1 MMSRQD
7 RVIGHRR
14 CSMTQLPPNESSR
27 QAIAYIC
34 QSRAEQRQRVFDLDR
49 QIAQAVEYCGQ
60 QGLHLCSDIRDEA
73 ISGITP
79 LDQRPEGQQLVQLV
93 AEGQV
98 GHLIVVTLDRLF
110 TKPADAIRYVR
121 WWRARGLTL
130 HILDVGGKALT
141 LSGGEGELFLR
152 IAADFARLQRATHRE
167 HVQAALAQKKARGE
181 RVGTV
186 PFGWQVDD
194 DSRTLIPNPAERA
207 LAQRAGAMQC
217 DGIPVR
223 QIAAIL
229 AAEGFTTRRGTPVS
243 RSTVHQLIQL
253 RKRF

>member
-1 MMSRQD
+1 MQPP
-7 RVIGHRR
+7 
-14 CSMTQLPPNESSR
+14 PPNEGSR
-27 QAIAYIC
+27 EAIAYVR
-34 QSRAEQRQRVFDLDR
+34 QSRAEQRQRVFHPDR
-49 QIAQAVEYCGQ
+49 QLAQLVAYCDQ
-60 QGLHLCSDIRDEA
+60 QGLHLCSDIRDEGTA
-73 ISGITP
+73 GITP

-110 TKPADAIRYVR
+110 TKPVDAIRYVR
-121 WWRARGLTL
+121 EVRARGLTL

-141 LSGGEGELFLR
+141 LSGAEGELFLR
-152 IAADFARLQRATHRE
+152 IATDFACLHRATHRE

-181 RVGTV
+181 RMGTV
-186 PFGWQVDD
+186 PFGWQVDVD
-194 DSRTLIPNPAERA
+194 GRTLIPNPAERD

-229 AAEGFTTRRGTPVS
+229 AAEGFTTRRGTPIT
-243 RSTVHQLIQL
+243 RSTAHQMIQ
-253 RKRF
+253 KRF